1 MGRSGCSPQ
10 VLVDSRGPKVCDD
23 LREFCGFRGSSLVLE
38 YSGFG
43 RFSRSPP
50 VLGRFG
56 GVLQFCPFL
65 EYSSFAFSG
74 VLQFALVA
82 LFALLVGFTVL
93 GWVLDYQGFSRFS
106 RSPPVLGRFGRVLRF
121 WLILEESPSFC
132 VVLEEFPGFWL
143 VLGG

>member
-1 MGRSGCSPQ
+1 MGFVVLVWFSSTQ
-10 VLVDSRGPKVCDD
+10 VLVDSRG
-23 LREFCGFRGSSLVLE
+23 
-38 YSGFG
+38 
-43 RFSRSPP
+43 
-50 VLGRFG
+50 
-56 GVLQFCPFL
+56 VLQFWVVL
-65 EYSSFAFSG
+65 EESSSFALFWSTPVLPFSG